1 MKNCWLSFYTI
12 EAPPEGGLK
21 NQPKRSTI
29 SLQVKLG
36 QFLKNHKFNKISK
49 ILSNLMKSSLG
60 AQRYSWG
67 PQRGPQGSK
76 MRLGE
81 GFVEALGKL
90 WEALGGFGKAL
101 GRLWEVRE
109 RAQAQRETTH
119 PYI

>member
-1 MKNCWLSFYTI
+1 
-12 EAPPEGGLK
+12 
-21 NQPKRSTI
+21 
-29 SLQVKLG
+29 
-36 QFLKNHKFNKISK
+36 
-49 ILSNLMKSSLG
+49 
-60 AQRYSWG
+60 
-67 PQRGPQGSK
+67 

-109 RAQAQRETTH
+109 RAQAQRETTN